1 MSIKLRIIIL
11 SLVGNF
17 AIAAIF
23 LVLAQYQSSQKDQA
37 AIESSSNVYG
47 QAWRTVLNDS
57 FNNSVGFYHP
67 QSGDPEKITIWADN
81 PAGQEAGLSGFF
93 AESRDVQDLRDFIDI
108 YFEEA
113 FAWGELSFVMAF
125 DREGLRSIAPQRMR
139 IWELTLVLKRQPLIS
154 CQKVQ
159 GDCQK
164 DPMMNSIWGQEER
177 FRQYQIRLEPRQ
189 LRSIRRC
196 LST

>member
-17 AIAAIF
+17 AIATIF

-67 QSGDPEKITIWADN
+67 QSGDPEKITIWAED
-81 PAGQEAGLSGFF
+81 
-93 AESRDVQDLRDFIDI
+93 ESQ
-108 YFEEA
+108 
-113 FAWGELSFVMAF
+113 
-125 DREGLRSIAPQRMR
+125 IAS
-139 IWELTLVLKRQPLIS
+139 PL
-154 CQKVQ
+154 
-159 GDCQK
+159 G
-164 DPMMNSIWGQEER
+164 G
-177 FRQYQIRLEPRQ
+177 
-189 LRSIRRC
+189 
-196 LST
+196 

>member
-23 LVLAQYQSSQKDQA
+23 LGLAQYQSSQKDQA

-67 QSGDPEKITIWADN
+67 QSGDPEKITIWTDN
-81 PAGQEAGLSGFF
+81 DAGQETTFSGLFVENS
-93 AESRDVQDLRDFIDI
+93 DVQDLRDFIDI

-113 FAWGELSFVMAF
+113 FAWAY
-125 DREGLRSIAPQRMR
+125 R
-139 IWELTLVLKRQPLIS
+139 T
-154 CQKVQ
+154 
-159 GDCQK
+159 
-164 DPMMNSIWGQEER
+164 
-177 FRQYQIRLEPRQ
+177 
-189 LRSIRRC
+189 
-196 LST
+196 STW